1 MTDNRDQTS
10 ELLSYATEV
19 ASTDDIDTVFA
30 AMTDAA
36 DAVFDFSSAVV
47 ETADKGVLSVRTW
60 SGRPPSVDGIPADE
74 GVAGRTF
81 QTGESQL
88 VDDVLDD
95 PRVGHVP
102 DGAPRSVIS
111 VPIGDIGVF
120 QAGNDEPDGF
130 DEDDVE
136 LAELLASHCY
146 QAVERIESQQAV
158 RESGARFRK
167 LFEQAD
173 DALVLYDVLS
183 TGETVIRL
191 ANDAASSL
199 LDTPEAE
206 LHGDSLSAYL
216 DAAPEAFHPADE
228 NRSFETS
235 LSDDDGRIFL
245 VKVKPFLRE
254 DGPDGF
260 AVVIDVTEQHYRE
273 RALTELHE
281 ATRAMLTREDP
292 TGIANVVVDTA
303 DELLDLPYVAVFF
316 AAADA
321 DELRPAAFVDPR
333 ENQNPPVLRAGQSLA
348 WEAFETGEMMTFD
361 DASTHHRVR
370 DPDTN
375 LRDAVVHP
383 LGDHGVLVV
392 GAPDAGVLDP
402 IDLDLVGVLAT
413 NAEAALD
420 RTEHV
425 RQLETRESELRRE
438 RNRLAALFEN
448 VPSPTASFVVENGNP
463 IIRSINPAFEAVFGY
478 DEAELVGENVDDYIV
493 PPERET
499 EAQLY
504 NEKLV
509 NGQNIN
515 VEVRRLTTD
524 GPRDFLLDV
533 VPFRLDEPNIHGYA
547 MYTDIT
553 ARKERERELER
564 QNDRLEEFASIV
576 SHDLRNPLN
585 VARGY
590 LELAEQTGD
599 DQYFHRTNEA
609 LERMHDIIESVLALA
624 RHGRSLDDTR
634 EVSLADAAKRAWR
647 NVDTDTATLHVADD
661 ATLHA
666 DPSRFGSLLENL
678 FANAIQ
684 HGSEDSTSSAPG
696 ETLDFESLDGE
707 DLPRSIAPD
716 GDGDGSTSRDGDV
729 DSPASRDAESDNED
743 PINITVGTLDPSSS
757 GDDAGDD
764 SIEGFY
770 VEDDGVGIPSD
781 KRDLVFEY
789 GETRNDEGTGFG
801 LAIVKSVAEAHGW
814 TPNISESDAGG
825 ARFEFRTT

>member
-1 MTDNRDQTS
+1 MTDRSDHTS

-19 ASTDDIDTVFA
+19 ASTDDVDTVFA
-30 AMTDAA
+30 AMADAA
-36 DAVFDFSSAVV
+36 EAIFDFSSAVV
-47 ETADKGVLSVRTW
+47 ETAENGVLSVRAW

-81 QTGESQL
+81 QTGESQR

-95 PRVGHVP
+95 PRVSDIP

-120 QAGNDEPDGF
+120 QAGDDEPNGF
-130 DEDDVE
+130 DEGDVE

-146 QAVERIESQQAV
+146 QAVQRIKSQQAL
-158 RESGARFRK
+158 RESNARFLK

-183 TGETVIRL
+183 TGTTAIRL
-191 ANDAASSL
+191 ANDAASVL
-199 LDTPEAE
+199 FDAPEAQ
-206 LHGDSLSAYL
+206 LRGDSLSAYL
-216 DAAPEAFHPADE
+216 DAAPEEFHP
-228 NRSFETS
+228 
-235 LSDDDGRIFL
+235 SDDDRSFDTRLTDEDGRTFR

-260 AVVIDVTEQHYRE
+260 AVVSDVTEQVYRE
-273 RALTELHE
+273 RTLTELHE
-281 ATRAMLTREDP
+281 ATRAMLTRDDP
-292 TGIANVVVDTA
+292 DGIANVVVDTA
-303 DELLDLPYVAVFF
+303 DELLDFPYVAVFF
-316 AAADA
+316 AASDA
-321 DELRPAAFVDPR
+321 GELRPAAFVDPR
-333 ENQNPPVLRAGQSLA
+333 EGQTPPVLEAGESLA
-348 WEAFETGEMMTFD
+348 WEAFERGDVMTVD
-361 DASTHHRVR
+361 DASKHHLVR
-370 DPDTN
+370 NPDTN
-375 LRDAVVHP
+375 LRDLVVHP
-383 LGDHGVLVV
+383 LGDHGVLVI
-392 GAPDAGVLDP
+392 GAMESGVLDP

-448 VPSPTASFVVENGNP
+448 VPSPTASFVVEDGNP
-463 IIRSINPAFEAVFGY
+463 IIRSVNPAFEAVFGY
-478 DEAELVGENVDDYIV
+478 DEAELVGENVDEYIV

-499 EAQLY
+499 EAELY
-504 NEKLV
+504 NQKLV

-515 VEVRRLTTD
+515 VEVQRLTAD

-553 ARKERERELER
+553 ERKERERELER

-590 LELAEQTGD
+590 LELADQTD
-599 DQYFHRTNEA
+599 EDQYFHRTNEA

-634 EVSLADAAKRAWR
+634 EVSLADAANRAWR

-661 ATLHA
+661 ATLQA

-684 HGSEDSTSSAPG
+684 HGTEGSTASATADTP
-696 ETLDFESLDGE
+696 DFDSLDGA
-707 DLPRSIAPD
+707 DVPQSGA
-716 GDGDGSTSRDGDV
+716 SDGDV
-729 DSPASRDAESDNED
+729 EDSSSRAADGDSPDSIA
-743 PINITVGTLDPSSS
+743 ITVGTLDSSS
-757 GDDAGDD
+757 GGDNAGDD
-764 SIEGFY
+764 STRGFY
-770 VEDDGVGIPSD
+770 VEDDGVGISAD

-789 GETRNDEGTGFG
+789 GETRSEEGTGFG

-814 TPNISESDAGG
+814 TPTICESDAGG
-825 ARFEFRTT
+825 ARFEFSTA